1 MYPEASGSGTRETAS
16 RVNGHFD
23 LFPSSSARPG
33 GGRTRT
39 GALVSLLV
47 QHSVSGG
54 GKGWPPWPGPDPR
67 GEPAGL
73 HRGL

>member
-1 MYPEASGSGTRETAS
+1 MLPTDGATVGG
-16 RVNGHFD
+16 VC
-23 LFPSSSARPG
+23 PG
-33 GGRTRT
+33 GLHVGVTRT